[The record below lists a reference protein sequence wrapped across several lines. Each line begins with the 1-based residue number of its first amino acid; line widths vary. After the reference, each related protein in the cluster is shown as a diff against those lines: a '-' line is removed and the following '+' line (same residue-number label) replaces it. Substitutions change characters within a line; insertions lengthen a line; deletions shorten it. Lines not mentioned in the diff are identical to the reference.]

1 MDMPEHSTGT
11 ISWVTIALF
20 AGIAFPILYF
30 AMQIVL
36 FPFVPGY
43 DFTRDVASRL
53 GSPDSSMAGVFNVG
67 VVLIGAMGMVAGVG
81 QVVRLQELGVNILIA
96 VMAGLCVISV
106 GGATLWAGL
115 VPLPDPAHGASG
127 PFMLAGVVYPVLLLV
142 AFRRSPFWR
151 LVFLFALLAVAA
163 SAAVMTGQTGIDL
176 IRWEGAVQRPVAL
189 ALLGPVGL
197 ASVALWRGGLRPG

>member
-1 MDMPEHSTGT
+1 MPDHSTGT
-11 ISWVTIALF
+11 PSWVTLALR

-30 AMQIVL
+30 AVQIAL

-43 DFTRDVASRL
+43 DFARDVASRL
-53 GSPDSSMAGVFNVG
+53 GSPDSSMAGVFNAV
-67 VVLIGAMGMVAGVG
+67 VVLIGAMGVVAGVG
-81 QVVRLQELGVNILIA
+81 QVVRMRQLGVNILIA
-96 VMAGLCVISV
+96 LMAGLCVISV

-127 PFMLAGVVYPVLLLV
+127 SFMLAGVVYPALLLI
-142 AFRRSPFWR
+142 AFRRSPSWR
-151 LVFLFALLAVAA
+151 VVFLVALLAVAA

-176 IRWEGAVQRPVAL
+176 IRWEGAIQRPVAL

-197 ASVALWRGGLRPG
+197 ASFALLRARVGPG

>member
-1 MDMPEHSTGT
+1 MPDHATRT
-11 ISWVTIALF
+11 TSWVTLALV
-20 AGIAFPILYF
+20 AGIAFPVLYF
-30 AMQIVL
+30 AVQIAL

-53 GSPDSSMAGVFNVG
+53 GSPDSSMAGVFNTV

-81 QVVRLQELGVNILIA
+81 QVVRMRQLGVNFLIGL
-96 VMAGLCVISV
+96 MAGLCVISV

-127 PFMLAGVVYPVLLLV
+127 PFMLAGVVYPGLLLI

-151 LVFLFALLAVAA
+151 FVFIFALLAVAA

-176 IRWEGAVQRPVAL
+176 MRWEGAIQRPVAL

-197 ASVALWRGGLRPG
+197 ASFALWRSGVGPD

>member
-1 MDMPEHSTGT
+1 MPDHSTRT
-11 ISWVTIALF
+11 TSWVTLALV
-20 AGIAFPILYF
+20 AGTAFPVLYF
-30 AMQIVL
+30 AVQIAL

-53 GSPDSSMAGVFNVG
+53 GSPDSSLASVFNAAVM
-67 VVLIGAMGMVAGVG
+67 LIGAMGMLAGVG
-81 QVVRLQELGVNILIA
+81 QVVRMRQLGVNTLIA
-96 VMAGLCVISV
+96 LMVGLCVISV

-127 PFMLAGVVYPVLLLV
+127 PFTLAGVDYPVLLLI
-142 AFRRSPFWR
+142 AFRRSNPWR

-176 IRWEGAVQRPVAL
+176 VRWEGAVQRPVAL

-197 ASVALWRGGLRPG
+197 ASFALWRCRVRPG

>member
-1 MDMPEHSTGT
+1 MPDPSTRT
-11 ISWVTIALF
+11 TSWVTLALV
-20 AGIAFPILYF
+20 AGIAFPVLYF
-30 AMQIVL
+30 AVQVAL

-53 GSPDSSMAGVFNVG
+53 GSPDSSMAGVFNTV

-81 QVVRLQELGVNILIA
+81 QVVRMRQLGVNILIA
-96 VMAGLCVISV
+96 LVAGLCVISV

-115 VPLPDPAHGASG
+115 VPMPDPAHGASG
-127 PFMLAGVVYPVLLLV
+127 PFMLAGVIYPALLLI
-142 AFRRSPFWR
+142 AFRRSPSWR
-151 LVFLFALLAVAA
+151 VVFLVALLAVAA

-176 IRWEGAVQRPVAL
+176 IRWEGAIQRPVAL

-197 ASVALWRGGLRPG
+197 ASFALLRGRVGPG

>member
-1 MDMPEHSTGT
+1 MPDHSKAGPA
-11 ISWVTIALF
+11 WVTLGLL
-20 AGIAFPILYF
+20 AGIAFPVLYF
-30 AMQIVL
+30 AVQIVL

-53 GSPDSSMAGVFNVG
+53 GSPDSSMAGVFNAL

-81 QVVRLQELGVNILIA
+81 QVVRMRQLGVNILIA
-96 VMAGLCVISV
+96 LMAGLCVVSV

-127 PFMLAGVVYPVLLLV
+127 PFMLAGVVYPALLLV

-163 SAAVMTGQTGIDL
+163 SAAVMTGLTGIDL
-176 IRWEGAVQRPVAL
+176 VRWEGAIQRPVAL

-197 ASVALWRGGLRPG
+197 ASFALWRGRVTPD

>member
-1 MDMPEHSTGT
+1 MPDHSKTG
-11 ISWVTIALF
+11 SAWVTLALL

-30 AMQIVL
+30 AVQIVL

-53 GSPDSSMAGVFNVG
+53 GSPDSSLAGVFNV
-67 VVLIGAMGMVAGVG
+67 VVVVTGAMGIIAGVG
-81 QVVRLQELGVNILIA
+81 QVVRMRQLGVNILIA
-96 VMAGLCVISV
+96 LMAGLCVVSV

-127 PFMLAGVVYPVLLLV
+127 PFMLAGVVYPALLLV

-163 SAAVMTGQTGIDL
+163 SAAVMTGLTGIDL
-176 IRWEGAVQRPVAL
+176 VRWEGAIQRPVAL

-197 ASVALWRGGLRPG
+197 ASFALWRGRVHPD

>member
-1 MDMPEHSTGT
+1 MPDHSTRT
-11 ISWVTIALF
+11 SSWVAIALR

-30 AMQIVL
+30 AVQIVL

-53 GSPDSSMAGVFNVG
+53 GSPASSMAGVFNAV
-67 VVLIGAMGMVAGVG
+67 VVLTGATGMVAGVG
-81 QVVRLQELGVNILIA
+81 QVVRMRQFGGNILIA
-96 VMAGLCVISV
+96 FMAGLCVISV

-127 PFMLAGVVYPVLLLV
+127 PFMLAGVVYPALLLV

-151 LVFLFALLAVAA
+151 IVFLFALLAVAA
-163 SAAVMTGQTGIDL
+163 SAAVMTGLTGIDL
-176 IRWEGAVQRPVAL
+176 MRWEGAIQRPVAL

-197 ASVALWRGGLRPG
+197 ASFALLRGGVSRN

>member
-1 MDMPEHSTGT
+1 MPDHSKTGPA
-11 ISWVTIALF
+11 WVKLALL
-20 AGIAFPILYF
+20 AGIAFPVLYF
-30 AMQIVL
+30 AVQIVL

-53 GSPDSSMAGVFNVG
+53 GSPDSSMAGVFNAV

-81 QVVRLQELGVNILIA
+81 QVVRMRQLGVNILIA
-96 VMAGLCVISV
+96 LMAGLCVVSV

-127 PFMLAGVVYPVLLLV
+127 PFMLAGVVYPALLLV
-142 AFRRSPFWR
+142 AFRRSPLWR
-151 LVFLFALLAVAA
+151 LVFLCALLAVAA
-163 SAAVMTGQTGIDL
+163 SAAVMTGLTGIDL
-176 IRWEGAVQRPVAL
+176 VRWEGAVQRPVAL

-197 ASVALWRGGLRPG
+197 ASFALWRGRVTPD

>member
-1 MDMPEHSTGT
+1 MPDHSKTGPA
-11 ISWVTIALF
+11 WVTLALL
-20 AGIAFPILYF
+20 AGIAFPVLYF
-30 AMQIVL
+30 AVQIIL

-53 GSPDSSMAGVFNVG
+53 GSPDSSMAGVFNAL

-81 QVVRLQELGVNILIA
+81 QVVRMRQLGVNILIA
-96 VMAGLCVISV
+96 LMAGLCVVSV

-127 PFMLAGVVYPVLLLV
+127 PFMLAGVVYPALLLV
-142 AFRRSPFWR
+142 AFRRSPLWR
-151 LVFLFALLAVAA
+151 LVFLCALLAVAA
-163 SAAVMTGQTGIDL
+163 SAAVMTGLTGIDL
-176 IRWEGAVQRPVAL
+176 VRWEGAIQRPVAL

-197 ASVALWRGGLRPG
+197 ASFALWRGRVTPD

>member
-1 MDMPEHSTGT
+1 MTGHSKSVIQWGKL
-11 ISWVTIALF
+11 ALL

-30 AMQIVL
+30 AIQIVL

-53 GSPDSSMAGVFNVG
+53 ESPDSSMAGVFNAV

-81 QVVRLQELGVNILIA
+81 QVVRMRQLGVNILIA
-96 VMAGLCVISV
+96 FMAGLCVISV

-127 PFMLAGVVYPVLLLV
+127 PFMLAGVVYPAVLLV
-142 AFRRSPFWR
+142 AFRRSPSWR
-151 LVFLFALLAVAA
+151 VVFLFALLAVAG
-163 SAAVMTGQTGIDL
+163 SAAVMTGLSGIDL
-176 IRWEGAVQRPVAL
+176 MRWEGAIQRPVAL

-197 ASVALWRGGLRPG
+197 ASFALLRGGVYPN

>member
-1 MDMPEHSTGT
+1 MSEHSKTAPT
-11 ISWVTIALF
+11 WVRTALL
-20 AGIAFPILYF
+20 GGVAFPIVYF
-30 AMQIVL
+30 VVQIAL

-53 GSPDSSMAGVFNVG
+53 GSPDSSMAGVFNAV

-81 QVVRLQELGVNILIA
+81 QVVRMRQLGVNSLLALI
-96 VMAGLCVISV
+96 AGLCVISV

-127 PFMLAGVVYPVLLLV
+127 PFMLAGVVYPAVLLM
-142 AFRRSPFWR
+142 AFRRSPLWR
-151 LVFLFALLAVAA
+151 LVFGLALLAVAA

-176 IRWEGAVQRPVAL
+176 VRWEGAIQRPVAL

-197 ASVALWRGGLRPG
+197 ASFALWRGGLRPG

>member
-1 MDMPEHSTGT
+1 MPDQSARTTH
-11 ISWVTIALF
+11 WVTLSLL

-30 AMQIVL
+30 VVQIVL

-53 GSPDSSMAGVFNVG
+53 GSPDSSMAGVFNAG
-67 VVLIGAMGMVAGVG
+67 VVIIGAMGMVAGAG
-81 QVVRLQELGVNILIA
+81 QIVRLRQLGVNILIA
-96 VMAGLCVISV
+96 LTAGLCVVSV

-127 PFMLAGVVYPVLLLV
+127 PFMLAGVVYPVLLLI

-151 LVFLFALLAVAA
+151 VVFLCALLAVAA

-176 IRWEGAVQRPVAL
+176 VRWEGAVQRPVAL

-197 ASVALWRGGLRPG
+197 ASFALWRGRVHPV